1 VLSFSLSFLSI
12 LLASQK
18 WDMRLKEVKEA
29 FGLKPAR
36 KKAAARGHKLEEIDA
51 EMFKGCIPNLKEENI
66 T

>member
-1 VLSFSLSFLSI
+1 

-51 EMFKGCIPNLKEENI
+51 EMFKECIPNLKEENI